1 MKVDQYDKLGDVGHA
16 NPLLLIVLFL
26 PKRPEEWL
34 VHTEDRLVAYRCAYW
49 VSLRG
54 APASENAAEQTV
66 YIPRAN
72 CLSVEALRGV
82 AERISRGEV
91 LTYDV

>member
-1 MKVDQYDKLGDVGHA
+1 MGTSFAGKDVEETTCTPSRPGAGFECHLTHA
-16 NPLLLIVLFL
+16 
-26 PKRPEEWL
+26 
-34 VHTEDRLVAYRCAYW
+34 EDRRVAHRCAYW

-54 APASENAAEQTV
+54 ARASENAAEQTV
-66 YIPRAN
+66 YIPKAN
-72 CLSVEALRGV
+72 CLSVESLRSL